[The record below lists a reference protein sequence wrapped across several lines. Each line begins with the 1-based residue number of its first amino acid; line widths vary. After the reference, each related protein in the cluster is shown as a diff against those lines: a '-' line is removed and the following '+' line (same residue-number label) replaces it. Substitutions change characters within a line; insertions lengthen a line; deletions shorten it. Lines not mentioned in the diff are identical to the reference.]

1 MRSRRFEKRAERPVN
16 RDTFV
21 QESAEL
27 GLVVMNSSYDPKP
40 SIRLERGR
48 IVEIDGRSEESFD
61 LIDRY
66 IARYAINAA
75 TAEKTMATDSLEL
88 ARMLVDINSPRSDLV
103 QLLSGSTPAKLCEIV
118 SHLNVVEMMMAL
130 QKMRARRRPGH
141 QLAGESGA
149 HGCRCG
155 GSRAQGLR

>member
-16 RDTFV
+16 KDTFV
-21 QESAEL
+21 QESVDL
-27 GLVVMNSSYDPKP
+27 GLVVMNSPYDPKP

-75 TAEKTMATDSLEL
+75 TAEKTMATDSLKL
-88 ARMLVDINSPRSDLV
+88 ARMIIFPIRISNSIRSS
-103 QLLSGSTPAKLCEIV
+103 QPSTSNGGKSRCAE
-118 SHLNVVEMMMAL
+118 STASSL
-130 QKMRARRRPGH
+130 QRA
-141 QLAGESGA
+141 A
-149 HGCRCG
+149 
-155 GSRAQGLR
+155 